1 MNWWEEGPLLISAVQ
16 CKFGDDDLWTLE
28 EYVAKS
34 GFNTE
39 QLFHLAGQ
47 GHMAY
52 YDEALHGTKLDEYLV
67 HSRALGIREIA
78 YYNTHCL
85 TPQLASAHPD
95 WLLRQ
100 RDGSALPAY
109 NIYSVCCVNS
119 PWVERFLESI
129 GKLCRHDID
138 GLFLDGPL
146 MGESGC
152 YCSTCRTLFAERLGK
167 SIDDSTFN
175 ERLQFRTD
183 SVTAFVQKT
192 RDMVKGANPAVML
205 YLNNSALRPDV
216 TGSNSR
222 AVEPYVD
229 MLGAE
234 GGFVRSDN
242 TTSLWSVGSKAKHLE
257 TIARG
262 KPTVTFIIGNQSGT
276 PYYMQTPAETTIL
289 HAQSFAH
296 GANIWYGLCGSA
308 SIYKDSPGS
317 EAAKAFNRFVTAH
330 KTYYAK
336 SKSCAKIAL
345 MWSQDTANHYAAS
358 VDESD
363 FTGAAQ
369 TAKIARKGD
378 HYAELMSFFDILS
391 RAHVQFDLVD
401 EVSLMEGI
409 EQYGLLILPDCAC
422 MSDEVA
428 AAVNRFVEA
437 GGAVI
442 STFDTGFYHADG
454 TPSPSPKCGAVQG
467 IAAVNGLVEYPSIS
481 NSYQKPTQL
490 WLFEGVNAPVLPA
503 PTLCLDVMPQQDAQ
517 VLSLALAPMSSV
529 YTALPEKGVP
539 AILENRFGKGS
550 SVYFTGNFGML
561 YGIRALPEYSR
572 MVGNIVRRFA
582 DPLIEVSGPGC
593 VEAVL
598 RRQEGR
604 TILHL
609 VNLTG
614 AMNRPFTE
622 MVPLA
627 GLSITVRTDS
637 TAKPFALR
645 GNVTESF
652 CGSGKLHLTL
662 EKLQDFDLIV
672 IPD

>member
-1 MNWWEEGPLLISAVQ
+1 MKWWEEGPLLISAVQ
-16 CKFGDDDLWTLE
+16 CKFEDDDLWTLE

-52 YDEALHGTKLDEYLV
+52 YDEAAHGAKLDEYLA

-85 TPQLASAHPD
+85 TPELAALHPD

-100 RDGSALPAY
+100 RDGSALSAY
-109 NIYSVCCVNS
+109 SIYSVCCVNS
-119 PWVERFLESI
+119 PWVEHFLDSI
-129 GKLCRHDID
+129 GELCRHDID

-152 YCSTCRTLFAERLGK
+152 YCPTCQKLFAEGYGK
-167 SIDDSTFN
+167 SIEDSTFN

-183 SVTAFVQKT
+183 SVTRFVKKT
-192 RDMVKGANPAVML
+192 RDIVKGVNPDIML

-257 TIARG
+257 AISRG
-262 KPTVTFIIGNQSGT
+262 KPTVTYIIGNQSGT

-308 SIYKDSPGS
+308 SIYKDTPGS
-317 EAAKAFNRFVTAH
+317 DAAKAFNRFVAEH
-330 KTYYAK
+330 KEYYAK

-358 VDESD
+358 VEESD
-363 FTGAAQ
+363 FTGAER
-369 TAKIARKGD
+369 TAKLARKGD
-378 HYAELMSFFDILS
+378 HYAELMSFVDILS
-391 RAHVQFDLVD
+391 RAHIQFDLVD
-401 EVSLMEGI
+401 EVSVTEGLGK
-409 EQYGLLILPDCAC
+409 YGFLILPDCAC
-422 MSDEVA
+422 MSDDVA
-428 AAVNRFVEA
+428 VAVNRYAES
-437 GGAVI
+437 GGAVM

-454 TPSPSPKCGAVQG
+454 NPAPRPKCGAMQG
-467 IAAVNGLVEYPSIS
+467 IASVNGLAEYPSIG
-481 NSYQKPTQL
+481 NSYQKPEQS

-503 PTLCLDVMPQQDAQ
+503 PILCLDVTPQQDAE
-517 VLSLALAPMSSV
+517 VLSLALSPMSSV
-529 YTALPEKGVP
+529 YTRLPETGVP
-539 AILENRFGKGS
+539 AILENCFGKGS
-550 SVYFTGNFGML
+550 SLFFTGNFGML
-561 YGIRALPEYSR
+561 YGLRALPEYSR
-572 MVGNIVRRFA
+572 MVVNIVRRFA
-582 DPLIEVSGPGC
+582 DPLVEVSGPGC

-598 RRQEGR
+598 RRQDGR

-609 VNLTG
+609 INLTG

-622 MVPLA
+622 MVPLS
-627 GLSITVRTDS
+627 GLSITVRTDGIG
-637 TAKPFALR
+637 KPFALR
-645 GNVTESF
+645 GNVSDYAY
-652 CGSGKLHLTL
+652 GDGKLHLTL
-662 EKLQDFDLIV
+662 DMLQDFDLIV
-672 IPD
+672 ILD